1 MELTNLNKD
10 RKLRRKP
17 SIDLSTMV
25 YGKLPPQA
33 KDLEEAVLGAILLE
47 KSAFDTVVEI
57 LKPECFYVEGNQ
69 RIFRAMQGLAQMSR
83 PIDILTVVDEL
94 KTREELDIAG
104 GAYYVTKLTN
114 AVVSSANIE
123 AHARIILQKFIQ
135 RELIRISGEIIGDAY
150 EDSTDVFD
158 LLDDA
163 ESKLFEITNN
173 HLRKNF
179 DSIDTV
185 LVKTIQRIE
194 DLRNKNEDFSGVPSG
209 FPSLDRITYGWQ
221 STDLIV
227 LAARPSVGKTAFALN
242 LARSAALHP
251 TKSTPVAIFSL
262 EMSASQLV
270 QRILSAESEIW
281 LEKIARGK
289 LEEHE
294 MKQLYAKGIQRLAQ
308 APIFIDDTA
317 ALNIF
322 ELRAKCRRLKNKHH
336 VGLIIIDY
344 LQLMSGTGENR
355 NSNREQEISR
365 ISRDLKGLAKEL
377 QVPIIA
383 LSQLS
388 REVEKRKEGN
398 KMPQLSDLR
407 ECVTGDTLV
416 WLTDGSRRPIKDLV
430 GQQVNLWTLDQDH
443 QLTESISECI
453 WRVGEKEIFE
463 LCLASGR
470 TLKASAEHR
479 ILCFDGWNTFA
490 KIKAGD
496 RVAVSKENPAST
508 QDLVEK
514 NSGFANG
521 LQKSAQVP
529 WSSHLR
535 ASFSNTRQ
543 LTTFEYPMP
552 EDDHQTLVQTAVF
565 WDPVVAVLPCG
576 KEQVYDL
583 TVNDTHNWFANEGIV
598 THNSGAIEQDA
609 DLVMFLY
616 RPEYYDIT
624 SNEFG
629 ENNKGETHVRI
640 AKHRNGS
647 LETIKLKALLHIQ
660 KFIEED
666 SSGYDKPGL
675 PPGSWKPVQDPEGG
689 GGAKLYIQAG
699 SKMNDLPMDED

>member
-1 MELTNLNKD
+1 MDLTNLNKD

-17 SIDLSTMV
+17 SADMSSMV
-25 YGKLPPQA
+25 YGKVPPQA
-33 KDLEEAVLGAILLE
+33 KDLEEAVLGAIMLE

-57 LKPECFYVEGNQ
+57 LKPECFYVDSHQ
-69 RIFRAMQGLAQMSR
+69 KVYKAMQGLAQKSQ
-83 PIDILTVVDEL
+83 PIDILTVVEEL
-94 KTREELDIAG
+94 RSREELEIVG
-104 GAYYVTKLTN
+104 GPYFVTKLTN
-114 AVVSSANIE
+114 AVVSAANIE
-123 AHARIILQKFIQ
+123 AHSRIILQKFIQ

-194 DLRNKNEDFSGVPSG
+194 DLRHKNEDLTGVPTG
-209 FPSLDRITYGWQ
+209 FASLDQVTYGWQ
-221 STDLIV
+221 PTDLII

-242 LARSAALHP
+242 LARNAALHP
-251 TKSTPVAIFSL
+251 TKATPVVFFSL
-262 EMSASQLV
+262 EMSSSQLV

-322 ELRAKCRRLKNKHH
+322 ELRAKCRRLKNKHNI
-336 VGLIIIDY
+336 GLIIIDY
-344 LQLMSGTGENR
+344 LQLMSGAGENR
-355 NSNREQEISR
+355 NGNREQEISR

-388 REVEKRKEGN
+388 RAVESRKEGN

-407 ECVTGDTLV
+407 E
-416 WLTDGSRRPIKDLV
+416 
-430 GQQVNLWTLDQDH
+430 
-443 QLTESISECI
+443 
-453 WRVGEKEIFE
+453 
-463 LCLASGR
+463 
-470 TLKASAEHR
+470 
-479 ILCFDGWNTFA
+479 
-490 KIKAGD
+490 
-496 RVAVSKENPAST
+496 
-508 QDLVEK
+508 
-514 NSGFANG
+514 
-521 LQKSAQVP
+521 
-529 WSSHLR
+529 
-535 ASFSNTRQ
+535 
-543 LTTFEYPMP
+543 
-552 EDDHQTLVQTAVF
+552 
-565 WDPVVAVLPCG
+565 
-576 KEQVYDL
+576 
-583 TVNDTHNWFANEGIV
+583 
-598 THNSGAIEQDA
+598 SGAIEQDA
-609 DLVMFLY
+609 DMVMFLY

-624 SNEFG
+624 QNEMG
-629 ENNKGETHVRI
+629 ESNKGETHLRI

-647 LETIKLKALLHIQ
+647 LENIKLRALLHIQ
-660 KFIEED
+660 KFID
-666 SSGYDKPGL
+666 DNGGDFGSIGL
-675 PPGSWKPVQDPEGG
+675 PPGSWKPVQNDD

-699 SKMNDLPMDED
+699 SKMNDLPMDEEDSPF